1 MALKTSLSLTIFT
14 SRAANLYAQVVYLQV
29 DEYPASPALLMCD
42 TDEQLNGKL
51 QLLNEHF
58 EEYAVLS
65 DVLRAVCT
73 ALNFGAYQGNSLM
86 SLH

>member
-1 MALKTSLSLTIFT
+1 MDA
-14 SRAANLYAQVVYLQV
+14 
-29 DEYPASPALLMCD
+29 YPASPALLMCD
-42 TDEQLNGKL
+42 SDEHLNGKL

-73 ALNFGAYQGNSLM
+73 ALNFGGDPGNSLM
-86 SLH
+86 LL